1 MNTPAFD
8 REWTLSELLDA
19 PTLARVALALHELL
33 GGKLAILDK
42 HGKVLWGEL
51 SPEARREPLVL
62 ELEPHGFICSDQA
75 APAALISG
83 RQLLTALLR
92 AELRF
97 KMASTLHL
105 AAVAEDFASLKRE
118 HARLLESEARY
129 KALAEALEARVKEQV
144 AQLEERQQMLY
155 AAEKLAAVGQL
166 AAGMAHEINNPLGF
180 VHSNLNTFQTYLE
193 KVRQLKPRLAEGEAA
208 WQALDLDFVL
218 DDSNDLLK
226 DSTTG
231 IARIARIVSDLKS
244 FSNVDRA
251 TEEFADINTCVQQ
264 VASLVQG
271 QLPKGISL
279 KLDLQPLPS
288 LICLPGHLKQL
299 FFSLIRNAVQA
310 IEEAG
315 RPGSISISSSADA
328 QGISVQVHDDGVGM
342 SRPQLERA
350 FEPFYT
356 TRPVG
361 AGAGLGLPTARNI
374 AIAHSGRLELSSQLG
389 NGTTVSLFIPSPS

>member
-51 SPEARREPLVL
+51 SPAAPREPLVL
-62 ELEPHGFICSDQA
+62 ELEALGFISSDQA
-75 APAALISG
+75 TPAALISS

-129 KALAEALEARVKEQV
+129 KTLAEELEVRVKKQV

-193 KVRQLKPRLAEGEAA
+193 KMRQLKPRLAEGEAA

-251 TEEFADINTCVQQ
+251 TEEFTDINNCVQQ
-264 VASLVQG
+264 VANLMQG
-271 QLPKGISL
+271 QLPDGITL
-279 KLDLQPLPS
+279 QLDLQPLPS

-310 IEEAG
+310 IEDAG
-315 RPGSISISSSADA
+315 RPGSINISSSADA
-328 QGISVQVHDDGVGM
+328 QGISVRVHDDGVGM
-342 SRPQLERA
+342 SAPQRERA